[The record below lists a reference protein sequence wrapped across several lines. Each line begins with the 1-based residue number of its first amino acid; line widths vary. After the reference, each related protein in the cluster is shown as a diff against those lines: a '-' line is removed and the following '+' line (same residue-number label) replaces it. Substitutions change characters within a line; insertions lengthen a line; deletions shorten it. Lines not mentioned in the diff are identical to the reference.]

1 MNVVPRQDGPE
12 EGPGSAGK
20 AANDA
25 ANDAQVEAREWSALW
40 QAARRFRPLE
50 RPWVRAALA
59 AAAAVGLLA
68 VVQYPLTVT
77 SECVVLPSQRR
88 HVRSAMEGVLWEIAA
103 EEGSVVK
110 AGQVLARLDARPLE
124 ADARAAEAEIARI
137 QANLDRLRHGARA
150 EEIARQRA
158 QVSARESDAAFARA
172 ELDRQIKLLEKGFVS
187 REGLEASERDLKVKE
202 GEAAE
207 ARAQLRLLEVGA
219 RPEEIAALEAE
230 LRRAQAELVLAR
242 QRLEEMA
249 VIKAPIDGVVV
260 TPKFQERLHEK
271 VAAGDL
277 VCELAGRERMRAE
290 IFVPER
296 ELDAIQVGLPVTV
309 KVAAYPGEAFE
320 GTVMLVGAQVEP
332 RAGAEG
338 VVRVVTEISDP
349 RGLLRPQMT
358 GYGEIR
364 APRQSLLSLGTRR
377 LVRWVRVRYL
387 I

>member
-1 MNVVPRQDGPE
+1 MSAVPRESGPK
-12 EGPGSAGK
+12 PAPAGGGEPS
-20 AANDA
+20 AANDTP
-25 ANDAQVEAREWSALW
+25 DEAREWSSLW
-40 QAARRFRPLE
+40 RAARRFRLLE

-59 AAAAVGLLA
+59 CAVVLAALA
-68 VVQYPLTVT
+68 VIPYPLTVT
-77 SECVVLPSQRR
+77 AECVVLPSQRR
-88 HVRSAMEGVLWEIAA
+88 LVRAAMEGVLWEIDA
-103 EEGSVVK
+103 EEGSAVK

-158 QVSARESDAAFARA
+158 LVSARESDAAFAKA
-172 ELDRQIKLLEKGFVS
+172 ELERQSKLLEKGFVS
-187 REGLEASERDLKVKE
+187 KEGLESYERDLKVKE
-202 GEAAE
+202 GEADE
-207 ARAQLRLLEVGA
+207 ARAQLKLLEVGA

-290 IFVPER
+290 IAVPER
-296 ELDAIQVGLPVTV
+296 ELDAIQVGLPVVV
-309 KVAAYPGEAFE
+309 KVAAYPSVAFE
-320 GTVMLVGAQVEP
+320 GAVTLVGAQVEP
-332 RAGAEG
+332 RLGADG
-338 VVRVVTEISDP
+338 VVRVVTEIADP
-349 RGLLRPQMT
+349 RGLLRPQMS

-364 APRQSLLSLGTRR
+364 APRQSLLSLATRR
-377 LVRWVRVRYL
+377 LVRWVRVRFL

>member
-1 MNVVPRQDGPE
+1 MGTAPRE
-12 EGPGSAGK
+12 EGAGQEPGGPP
-20 AANDA
+20 AAPDG
-25 ANDAQVEAREWSALW
+25 AQAESREWGALW
-40 QAARRFRPLE
+40 RAARRFHPLE
-50 RPWVRAALA
+50 RPWVRRGLTAAAMLVALA
-59 AAAAVGLLA
+59 AVT
-68 VVQYPLTVT
+68 YPLTVT
-77 SECVVLPSQRR
+77 AECTVLPSQRR
-88 HVRSAMEGVLWEIAA
+88 HVRAATEGVLWEVNAA
-103 EEGSVVK
+103 EGSVVK

-124 ADARAAEAEIARI
+124 ADARGAEAEIARI
-137 QANLDRLRHGARA
+137 QANLDRLRNGTRP

-158 QVSARESDAAFARA
+158 QVGARESDAAFARA
-172 ELDRQIKLLEKGFVS
+172 ELGRQAQLLEKGFVS
-187 REGLEASERDLKVKE
+187 KEGMESYERDLKVRE

-260 TPKFQERLHEK
+260 TPKFEERLHER

-277 VCELAGRERMRAE
+277 VCELAGHDRMRAE

-296 ELDAIQVGLPVTV
+296 ELDAVQIGLPVVV
-309 KVAAYPGEAFE
+309 KVTAYPGEAFE
-320 GTVMLVGAQVEP
+320 GTVRLVGAQVEP
-332 RAGAEG
+332 RAGGDG
-338 VVRVVTEISDP
+338 VVRVVTEISDS

-377 LVRWVRVRYL
+377 LVRWIRVRFL

>member
-1 MNVVPRQDGPE
+1 MGAAPREDGPGQE
-12 EGPGSAGK
+12 PAAAEQ

-25 ANDAQVEAREWSALW
+25 PAEARESAALW
-40 QAARRFRPLE
+40 RAARYFRPLE
-50 RPWVRAALA
+50 RPWVRVALVLVVALGALA
-59 AAAAVGLLA
+59 IIR
-68 VVQYPLTVT
+68 YPLTVT
-77 SECVVLPSQRR
+77 AECVVLPAQRR
-88 HVRSAMEGVLWEIAA
+88 HVRAAMEGVLWELGA

-110 AGQVLARLDARPLE
+110 AGQVLARLDTRPLE
-124 ADARAAEAEIARI
+124 AEARAAEAEIARV
-137 QANLDRLRHGARA
+137 QANLDQLRHGART
-150 EEIARQRA
+150 EEMARQRA
-158 QVSARESDAAFARA
+158 RVAARESDATFARA
-172 ELDRQIKLLEKGFVS
+172 ELERQAKLLERGFVS
-187 REGLEASERDLKVKE
+187 REGLESYERDLKVKE
-202 GEAAE
+202 GEAAG
-207 ARAQLRLLEVGA
+207 ARAELRLLEVGA

-260 TPKFQERLHEK
+260 TPRFQERLHER

-290 IFVPER
+290 IAVPER
-296 ELDAIQVGLPVTV
+296 ELDAIQVGLPVVV

-320 GTVMLVGAQVEP
+320 GTVLLVGAQVEP
-332 RAGAEG
+332 RAGTDG

-377 LVRWVRVRYL
+377 LVRWVRVRFL

>member
-1 MNVVPRQDGPE
+1 MGAAPREDGP
-12 EGPGSAGK
+12 PPP
-20 AANDA
+20 AAVDA
-25 ANDAQVEAREWSALW
+25 PEEARAWSSLW
-40 QAARRFRPLE
+40 RAARRLRALE
-50 RPWVRAALA
+50 RPGVRAALA
-59 AAAAVGLLA
+59 AAAALVALA
-68 VVQYPLTVT
+68 VIRYPLTVT
-77 SECVVLPSQRR
+77 AECTVLPSQRR
-88 HVRSAMEGVLWEIAA
+88 HVRAAMDGVLWEIDAQ
-103 EEGSVVK
+103 EGSAVK

-137 QANLDRLRHGARA
+137 QANLDRLRHGARP
-150 EEIARQRA
+150 EEIASQKA
-158 QVSARESDAAFARA
+158 QVAARESDAAFTRS
-172 ELDRQIKLLEKGFVS
+172 ERDRQQKLLEKGFVS
-187 REGLEASERDLKVKE
+187 TEGLESYDRDLQVKE

-260 TPKFQERLHEK
+260 TPKFEERLHEK

-290 IFVPER
+290 IAVPER
-296 ELDAIQVGLPVTV
+296 ELDAVQIGQPVVV

-320 GTVMLVGAQVEP
+320 GTVALVGAQVEP
-332 RAGAEG
+332 RAGADG

-349 RGLLRPQMT
+349 RGLLRPQMS

-364 APRQSLLSLGTRR
+364 APRQSLLGLATRR
-377 LVRWVRVRYL
+377 LVRWVRVRFL